1 PAGYEGDY
9 VEDLREHLRARL
21 PLLPAL
27 RRKLQAM
34 PLGVSNP
41 GWVDAEPDLDAH
53 IVEVPLPNENG
64 QGSGMAVLEA
74 EVGRL
79 HPVLLDR
86 SRPLWKFHVFT

>member
-1 PAGYEGDY
+1 
-9 VEDLREHLRARL
+9 
-21 PLLPAL
+21 
-27 RRKLQAM
+27 LQAM

-86 SRPLWKFHVFT
+86 SRPLWKFHVFTGVEPGPDGEPRVALYTQLH

>member
-1 PAGYEGDY
+1 SFLYLETPQMPMHVGALHLLQLPAGYEGDY

-53 IVEVPLPNENG
+53 IVEVPLPNEN
-64 QGSGMAVLEA
+64 
-74 EVGRL
+74 
-79 HPVLLDR
+79 
-86 SRPLWKFHVFT
+86 